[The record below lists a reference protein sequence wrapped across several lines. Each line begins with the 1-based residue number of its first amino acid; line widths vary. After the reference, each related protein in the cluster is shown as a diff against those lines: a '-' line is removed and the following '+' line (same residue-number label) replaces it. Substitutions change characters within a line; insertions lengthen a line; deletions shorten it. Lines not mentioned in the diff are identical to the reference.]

1 MHCHF
6 AWSAELWEAEDASSF
21 GKIAIAHSKETPLP
35 PLSEVVE
42 QLLENPK
49 TTGPLPWSSSL
60 SPEHLLI
67 LIYGK
72 QRIFSGKTTQLL
84 TLISQL

>member
-1 MHCHF
+1 MDCHF
-6 AWSAELWEAEDASSF
+6 SWSAELWEADDASSF
-21 GKIAIAHSKETPLP
+21 SEIAVVRLSETPLP

-42 QLLENPK
+42 HLLETPK
-49 TTGPLPWSSSL
+49 TAGLTAWSSSL

-72 QRIFSGKTTQLL
+72 WSSILKRRTHC
-84 TLISQL
+84 

>member
-21 GKIAIAHSKETPLP
+21 SKIATAHSKETPLP

-42 QLLENPK
+42 QLLEIPK
-49 TTGPLPWSSSL
+49 TAGQKPWSSSL

-72 QRIFSGKTTQLL
+72 PHISYGKAT
-84 TLISQL
+84 